1 MKRKQDGAMQIC
13 ARLYDEELIKNL
25 RGLVSQGEFHSI
37 SEIVG
42 RCIELALPV
51 LTGRAGKSGNSEK
64 QEYDMTKALKQ
75 QTAVI
80 RELSVQMTMT
90 FNLLVGLFRERE
102 LALSG
107 ARTNGSDLAGG
118 KYEVLSEYYQDR
130 MNELMKL
137 L

>member
-13 ARLYDEELIKNL
+13 ARLYDEELIENL
-25 RGLVSQGEFHSI
+25 RGLVSQGKFHSV

-51 LTGRAGKSGNSEK
+51 LTGRAGKSGNDERR
-64 QEYDMTKALKQ
+64 EDTAKAVKQ
-75 QTAVI
+75 QTAVL
-80 RELSVQMTMT
+80 RELSVQTAMA

-102 LALSG
+102 LALNG
-107 ARTNGSDLAGG
+107 VRTNGADLAGG

-130 MNELMKL
+130 MKELMKL

>member
-13 ARLYDEELIKNL
+13 ARLYDEELIEDL
-25 RGLVSQGEFHSI
+25 RGLVSQGKFHSV

-42 RCIELALPV
+42 RCIELALPL
-51 LTGRAGKSGNSEK
+51 LTGRAGKSGNDEK
-64 QEYDMTKALKQ
+64 REDTAKAVKQ
-75 QTAVI
+75 QTAVL
-80 RELSVQMTMT
+80 RELSVQTAMA

-102 LALSG
+102 LALNG
-107 ARTNGSDLAGG
+107 VRTNGTDLAGG

>member
-1 MKRKQDGAMQIC
+1 MRKIDKPSVRIY
-13 ARLYDEELIKNL
+13 ARVYDEELL
-25 RGLVSQGEFHSI
+25 AEMEQLVRAGSFESK

-51 LTGRAGKSGNSEK
+51 LTGRAGKSGNDEK
-64 QEYDMTKALKQ
+64 REDTAKAVKQ
-75 QTAVI
+75 QTAVL
-80 RELSVQMTMT
+80 RELSVQTTMA

-102 LALSG
+102 LALNG
-107 ARTNGSDLAGG
+107 VRTNGTDLAGG

>member
-1 MKRKQDGAMQIC
+1 MRIIEKASVRIY
-13 ARLYDEELIKNL
+13 ARVYDEELL
-25 RGLVSQGEFHSI
+25 TEMEQLVRAGSFESK

>member
-13 ARLYDEELIKNL
+13 ARLYDEELIEDL
-25 RGLVSQGEFHSI
+25 RGLVSQGKFHSV

-51 LTGRAGKSGNSEK
+51 LTGRAGKSGNDEK
-64 QEYDMTKALKQ
+64 REDTAKAVKQ
-75 QTAVI
+75 QTAVL
-80 RELSVQMTMT
+80 RELSVQTAMA

-102 LALSG
+102 LALNG
-107 ARTNGSDLAGG
+107 VRTNGTDLAGG

>member
-13 ARLYDEELIKNL
+13 ARLYDEELIEDL
-25 RGLVSQGEFHSI
+25 RGLVSQGKFHSV

-51 LTGRAGKSGNSEK
+51 LTGRAGKSGNDEK
-64 QEYDMTKALKQ
+64 REDTAKAVKQ
-75 QTAVI
+75 QTAVL
-80 RELSVQMTMT
+80 RELSVQTAMA

-102 LALSG
+102 LALNG
-107 ARTNGSDLAGG
+107 VRTNGADLAGG

>member
-13 ARLYDEELIKNL
+13 ARLYDEELIENL
-25 RGLVSQGEFHSI
+25 RGLVSQGKFHSV

-51 LTGRAGKSGNSEK
+51 LAGRAGKSGNDEK
-64 QEYDMTKALKQ
+64 REDTAKAVKQ
-75 QTAVI
+75 QTAVL
-80 RELSVQMTMT
+80 RELSVQTAMA

-102 LALSG
+102 LALNG
-107 ARTNGSDLAGG
+107 VRTNGTDLAGG

>member
-13 ARLYDEELIKNL
+13 ARLYDEELIKDL
-25 RGLVSQGEFHSI
+25 RGLVSQGKFHSV

-51 LTGRAGKSGNSEK
+51 LTGRAGKSGNDERR
-64 QEYDMTKALKQ
+64 EDTAKAVKQ
-75 QTAVI
+75 QTAVL
-80 RELSVQMTMT
+80 RELSVQTAMA

-102 LALSG
+102 LALNG
-107 ARTNGSDLAGG
+107 VRTNGADLAGG

>member
-13 ARLYDEELIKNL
+13 ARLYDEELIENL
-25 RGLVSQGEFHSI
+25 RGLVSQGKFHSV

-51 LTGRAGKSGNSEK
+51 LTGRAGKSGNDERR
-64 QEYDMTKALKQ
+64 EDTAKAVKQ
-75 QTAVI
+75 QTAVL
-80 RELSVQMTMT
+80 RELSVQTTMA

-102 LALSG
+102 LALNG
-107 ARTNGSDLAGG
+107 VRTNGADLAGG

>member
-13 ARLYDEELIKNL
+13 ARLYDEELIENL
-25 RGLVSQGEFHSI
+25 RGLVSQGKFHSV

-51 LTGRAGKSGNSEK
+51 LTGRAGKSGNDERR
-64 QEYDMTKALKQ
+64 EDTAKAVKQ
-75 QTAVI
+75 QTAVL
-80 RELSVQMTMT
+80 RELSVQTTMA

-102 LALSG
+102 LALNG
-107 ARTNGSDLAGG
+107 VRTNGTDLAGG

>member
-13 ARLYDEELIKNL
+13 ARLYDEELIENL
-25 RGLVSQGEFHSI
+25 RGLVSQGKFHSV

-51 LTGRAGKSGNSEK
+51 LTGRAGKSGNDEK
-64 QEYDMTKALKQ
+64 REDTAKAVKQ
-75 QTAVI
+75 QTAVL
-80 RELSVQMTMT
+80 RELSVQTAMA

-102 LALSG
+102 LALNG
-107 ARTNGSDLAGG
+107 VRTNGADLAGG

>member
-13 ARLYDEELIKNL
+13 ARLYDEELIENL
-25 RGLVSQGEFHSI
+25 RGLVSQGKFHSV

-51 LTGRAGKSGNSEK
+51 LTGRAGKSGNDERR
-64 QEYDMTKALKQ
+64 EDTAKAVKQ
-75 QTAVI
+75 QTAVL
-80 RELSVQMTMT
+80 RELSVQTAMA

-102 LALSG
+102 LALNG
-107 ARTNGSDLAGG
+107 VRTNGADLAGG

>member
-13 ARLYDEELIKNL
+13 ARLYDEELIENL
-25 RGLVSQGEFHSI
+25 RGLVSQGKFHSV

-51 LTGRAGKSGNSEK
+51 LTGRAGKSGNDERR
-64 QEYDMTKALKQ
+64 EDTAKAVKQ
-75 QTAVI
+75 QTAVL
-80 RELSVQMTMT
+80 RELSVQTAMA

-102 LALSG
+102 LALNG
-107 ARTNGSDLAGG
+107 VRTNGTDLAGG

>member
-1 MKRKQDGAMQIC
+1 MQIC
-13 ARLYDEELIKNL
+13 ARLYDEELIENL
-25 RGLVSQGEFHSI
+25 RGLVSQGKFHSV

-51 LTGRAGKSGNSEK
+51 LTGRAGKSGNDEK
-64 QEYDMTKALKQ
+64 REDTAKAIKQ
-75 QTAVI
+75 QTAVL
-80 RELSVQMTMT
+80 RELSVQTAMA

-102 LALSG
+102 LALNG
-107 ARTNGSDLAGG
+107 VRTNGTDLGSG

>member
-13 ARLYDEELIKNL
+13 ARLYDEELIEDL
-25 RGLVSQGEFHSI
+25 RGLVSQGKFHSV

-51 LTGRAGKSGNSEK
+51 LTGRAGKSGNDERR
-64 QEYDMTKALKQ
+64 EDTAKAVKQ
-75 QTAVI
+75 QTAVL
-80 RELSVQMTMT
+80 RELSVQTTMA

-102 LALSG
+102 LALNG
-107 ARTNGSDLAGG
+107 VRTNGTDLAGG

>member
-13 ARLYDEELIKNL
+13 ARLYDEELIEDL
-25 RGLVSQGEFHSI
+25 RGLVSQGKFHSV

-51 LTGRAGKSGNSEK
+51 LTGRAGKSGNDERR
-64 QEYDMTKALKQ
+64 EDTAKAVKQ
-75 QTAVI
+75 QTAVL
-80 RELSVQMTMT
+80 RELSVQTAMA

-102 LALSG
+102 LALNG
-107 ARTNGSDLAGG
+107 VRTNGTDLAGG

>member
-13 ARLYDEELIKNL
+13 ARLYDEELIEDL
-25 RGLVSQGEFHSI
+25 RGLVSQGKFHSV

-51 LTGRAGKSGNSEK
+51 LTGRAGKSGNDERR
-64 QEYDMTKALKQ
+64 EDTAKAVKQ
-75 QTAVI
+75 QTAVL
-80 RELSVQMTMT
+80 RELSVQTAMA

-102 LALSG
+102 LALNG
-107 ARTNGSDLAGG
+107 VRTNGADLAGG

>member
-1 MKRKQDGAMQIC
+1 MQIC
-13 ARLYDEELIKNL
+13 ARLYDEELIENL
-25 RGLVSQGEFHSI
+25 RGLVSQGKFHSV

-51 LTGRAGKSGNSEK
+51 LTGRAGKSGNDERR
-64 QEYDMTKALKQ
+64 EDTAKAVKQ
-75 QTAVI
+75 QTAVL
-80 RELSVQMTMT
+80 RELSVQTAMA

-102 LALSG
+102 LALNG
-107 ARTNGSDLAGG
+107 VRTNGTDLAGG

>member
-13 ARLYDEELIKNL
+13 ARLYDEELIENL
-25 RGLVSQGEFHSI
+25 RGLVSQGKFHSV

-51 LTGRAGKSGNSEK
+51 LTGRAGKSGNDEK
-64 QEYDMTKALKQ
+64 REDTAKAVKQ
-75 QTAVI
+75 QTAVL
-80 RELSVQMTMT
+80 RELSVQTAMA

-102 LALSG
+102 LALNG
-107 ARTNGSDLAGG
+107 VRTNGTDLAGG

>member
-1 MKRKQDGAMQIC
+1 MQIC
-13 ARLYDEELIKNL
+13 ARLYDEELIEDL
-25 RGLVSQGEFHSI
+25 RGLVSQGKFHSV

-51 LTGRAGKSGNSEK
+51 LTGRAGKSGNDEK
-64 QEYDMTKALKQ
+64 REDTAKAVKQ
-75 QTAVI
+75 QTAVL
-80 RELSVQMTMT
+80 RELSVQTAMA

-102 LALSG
+102 LALNG
-107 ARTNGSDLAGG
+107 VRTNGTDLAGG